1 MSRKPLS
8 IWEQENKKE
17 FDKKLKEYSTECLSQ
32 IYNIATKALDVRTR
46 LQANEYIIDRCF
58 GKNYISCKEEDISEQ
73 YNRYVTINLVPIG
86 KEYEDN
92 PEDEEQ
98 IWMVENKNVEDIE
111 DDEWGTDVF
120 IPKNKSTKTNL
131 YKKDTKRC

>member
-58 GKNYISCKEEDISEQ
+58 GKNYISLYRKFRFWIRGKRSPAG
-73 YNRYVTINLVPIG
+73 RTYV
-86 KEYEDN
+86 
-92 PEDEEQ
+92 
-98 IWMVENKNVEDIE
+98 
-111 DDEWGTDVF
+111 
-120 IPKNKSTKTNL
+120 KSTGEWT
-131 YKKDTKRC
+131 